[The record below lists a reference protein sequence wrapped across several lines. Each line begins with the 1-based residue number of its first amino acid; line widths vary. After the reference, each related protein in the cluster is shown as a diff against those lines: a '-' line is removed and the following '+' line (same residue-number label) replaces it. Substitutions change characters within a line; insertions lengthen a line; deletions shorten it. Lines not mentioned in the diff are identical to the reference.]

1 MKLFKRMKKVLL
13 LGLIVVCMG
22 VLPVITAFA
31 EEAIPEG
38 TFAPDPAQGETVP
51 LDETE
56 PVDTYVPE
64 TDPVPEETYPPE
76 TVPEE
81 TYPPETQP
89 EETVPEETYAP
100 ETTSPQG
107 AGIVENT
114 TYDVNQLP
122 TLVDSTQVAE
132 ELPKAIGA
140 DADSGGVSYVGGIVC
155 WIAVGISVA
164 VIFAF
169 LISTKGRNKAGI
181 GRYESGNKI
190 GGKRY
195 SDNTRY

>member
-1 MKLFKRMKKVLL
+1 MKFFNRMKKVLL
-13 LGLIVVCMG
+13 LGFIVICMG
-22 VLPVITAFA
+22 VIPVITAFA
-31 EEAIPEG
+31 EEVTPEDPY
-38 TFAPDPAQGETVP
+38 APDPAQEDTVP
-51 LDETE
+51 I
-56 PVDTYVPE
+56 VE
-64 TDPVPEETYPPE
+64 TDPIETYAPEPDPEPEETYPSE
-76 TVPEE
+76 TQPEE

-89 EETVPEETYAP
+89 EETKPEETYAP

-107 AGIVENT
+107 GGVVENA

-195 SDNTRY
+195 MDNTRY